1 MSSAASV
8 PPITI
13 EQYLSFNAPA
23 GFRDELIEGEII
35 LSPDAKALHQ
45 EIAHRISRLLEHAIE
60 GTPFV
65 ARQRTNMQMPQD
77 HSMPSPDVFV
87 IDTQRWKAAIAQNGY
102 PQQSPQLVVEVIS
115 RSNTNKHV
123 NRKVA
128 LYLKNEALAVWIVH
142 PINKTVQV
150 FHPEGIAEIFAVG
163 DSLPIL
169 PPLPEVRLTVRDI
182 FDLA

>member
-1 MSSAASV
+1 MSSAASI

-35 LSPDAKALHQ
+35 LSPDPKALHQ
-45 EIAHRISRLLEHAIE
+45 EIAHRISRLLEYAID
-60 GTPFV
+60 GSQFV
-65 ARQRTNMQMPQD
+65 ARRRTNMQMPQD

-87 IDTQRWKAAIAQNGY
+87 IDTARWKAAIAQNGY

-123 NRKVA
+123 NRKVS
-128 LYLKNEALAVWIVH
+128 LYLKNGAQAVWIVH
-142 PINKTVQV
+142 PIKKTVQV
-150 FHPEGIAEIFAVG
+150 FCPGGISEIFGLG
-163 DSLPIL
+163 DSLPLL
-169 PPLPEVRLTVRDI
+169 PPLPEAHISVRDI
-182 FDLA
+182 FDLT